1 MIAIHRLILLTL
13 CLCVAC
19 CNTITETVTT
29 SPGGKVT
36 RQVVTKSPAPDV
48 WSFVGQFVGG
58 LVSPLFS
65 QGKGEPAS

>member
-1 MIAIHRLILLTL
+1 MTILYRPILLAL
-13 CLCVAC
+13 CLCIAC
-19 CNTITETVTT
+19 CQTTTETVTT
-29 SPGGKVT
+29 TPGGKTT

-65 QGKGEPAS
+65 QGKGEPTP